1 MASPPI
7 AINLDR
13 KAGQSVRLSFHLWQ
27 PTHMLQLGAQS
38 CCYYFDADYIQI
50 SSIPCNPAL
59 AAFLFLSKA
68 WV

>member
-13 KAGQSVRLSFHLWQ
+13 KAGQPVRLSFHLWQ

-38 CCYYFDADYIQI
+38 YCYFDADDIHI